1 MIELIRR
8 ELMTIRFGG
17 DRQSQN
23 AHVYL
28 LGFLHC
34 AFYYGGM
41 ITPERYD
48 LIMAMAENAAEHRN
62 NVNVR
67 ITA

>member
-23 AHVYL
+23 AQVYL
-28 LGFLHC
+28 QGFLHC

-48 LIMAMAENAAEHRN
+48 LITALVENAAEHRN
-62 NVNVR
+62 TITR